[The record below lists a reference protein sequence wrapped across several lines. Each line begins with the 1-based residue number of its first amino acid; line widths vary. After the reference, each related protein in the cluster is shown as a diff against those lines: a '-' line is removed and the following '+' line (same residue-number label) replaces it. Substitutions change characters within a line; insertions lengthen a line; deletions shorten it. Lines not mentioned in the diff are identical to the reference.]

1 MRFAAIFVPDF
12 AVQAAMRCQAGNTQN
27 KNQPVAIL
35 DGPDSLLR
43 VFACN
48 PAAQVAGVEIGMT
61 KVQAEQCPGLLL
73 HRRAIAQENAA
84 QSVLIECALAF
95 SPLVESTAAGA
106 VTFEIVGTDRVFG
119 PPQTL
124 ARQIVQSAAR
134 LGFEVNVALAGNPDA
149 ALIAAKGR
157 PGISVVSCGEER
169 KCLSAL
175 PVRVLSPT
183 TEQAEIFDAWGI
195 HTCGDV
201 AVLPTVP
208 LVERLGQ
215 EGLHLQTLARG
226 QAQRS
231 LIAVDPPRNIEER
244 IELEDSVTDLE
255 SLAFILNRLLNQ
267 ISVRLRTRG
276 VVTDEIRL
284 RLDLEVHTD
293 REVDEDVQPT
303 RSAAFERGL
312 KFPVPIADP
321 KTLLKLLQLDLAAHN
336 PGAPAKAVTIEAIP
350 AKPRYTQAG
359 LFTPRA
365 PEAERL
371 EVTLARLRAV
381 VGESDEQ
388 GRSRVGASQV
398 CDSHKPDDFQVIP
411 FTAEATKASESR
423 SSQQS
428 EVALNVFRPP
438 LPARV
443 RRRGSKPVHIAFA
456 ELSAPII
463 CAAGPWFT
471 SGLWW
476 QDAERW
482 NREEWDVAIRLDAG
496 LGLYRI
502 FEEDQRWFVEGLYD

>member
-12 AVQAAMRCQAGNTQN
+12 AVQAAMRFHPGNTEN
-27 KNQPVAIL
+27 RNQPVAIL
-35 DGPDSLLR
+35 DGPDSLLQ

-61 KVQAEQCPGLLL
+61 RVQAEQCPGLVLQK
-73 HRRAIAQENAA
+73 RVTAQENAA
-84 QSVLIECALAF
+84 QSALIECALVF

-106 VTFEIVGTDRVFG
+106 VTFEIAGTHRVFG
-119 PPQTL
+119 PPPKL
-124 ARQIVQSAAR
+124 AQQIVQNAAR
-134 LGFEVNVALAGNPDA
+134 VGFEVNVALAANPDA

-157 PGISVVSCGEER
+157 TGISIVASREERR

-175 PVRVLSPT
+175 PVHVLSPT

-195 HTCGDV
+195 RTCGDL
-201 AVLPTVP
+201 AALPTVP

-215 EGLHLQTLARG
+215 EGLHLHTLARG

-231 LIAVDPPRNIEER
+231 LIAVDPPRNIEEL

-255 SLAFILNRLLNQ
+255 SLAFLLNRLLNQ
-267 ISVRLRTRG
+267 ISARLCVRG
-276 VVTDEIRL
+276 VVTEEIRL
-284 RLDLEVHTD
+284 RLDLEIHRD
-293 REVDEDVQPT
+293 RELHEELQPT
-303 RSAAFERGL
+303 RSAAFERRL
-312 KFPVPIADP
+312 KFPVPIGDTKA
-321 KTLLKLLQLDLAAHN
+321 LLKLLQLDLAAHN
-336 PGAPAKAVTIEAIP
+336 PGAPVKSVAIEAMP
-350 AKPRYTQAG
+350 AKPRYTQTG

-365 PEAERL
+365 PESERL

-381 VGESDEQ
+381 VGEADEQ
-388 GRSRVGASQV
+388 GRNRVGAPQV
-398 CDSHKPDDFQVIP
+398 CDSHKPDDFQVVP
-411 FTAEATKASESR
+411 FTTEATKASES
-423 SSQQS
+423 SFLQKS

-443 RRRGSKPVHIAFA
+443 RRRGKPVHIAFA

-476 QDAERW
+476 QDSERW
-482 NREEWDVAIRLDAG
+482 SREEWDIAIRLEPG
-496 LGLYRI
+496 LGFYRI
-502 FEEDQRWFVEGLYD
+502 FKEAHRWFVEGLYD

>member
-12 AVQAAMRCQAGNTQN
+12 GVQAATRRQPRNTQN
-27 KNQPVAIL
+27 RNQPVATL
-35 DGPDSLLR
+35 DGPDSLLK

-48 PAAQVAGVEIGMT
+48 RAAQVAGVEIGMT
-61 KVQAEQCPGLLL
+61 KVQVEQCPGLVL

-84 QSVLIECALAF
+84 QSALIECALAF

-106 VTFEIVGTDRVFG
+106 VTFEIAGTDRVFG
-119 PPQTL
+119 PPQKL
-124 ARQIVQSAAR
+124 SRQIVQSAAR
-134 LGFEVNVALAGNPDA
+134 LGFEVNAALAANPDA

-157 PGISVVSCGEER
+157 TGISILPSGEER
-169 KCLSAL
+169 KCLSPL
-175 PVRVLSPT
+175 PVNALSPT
-183 TEQAEIFDAWGI
+183 TEQAEILESWGI
-195 HTCGDV
+195 RTCGDL
-201 AVLPTVP
+201 AALPTVP

-215 EGLHLQTLARG
+215 AGLRLQTLARG
-226 QAQRS
+226 QVQRS
-231 LIAVDPPRNIEER
+231 LIPVDPPRNIEEC

-267 ISVRLRTRG
+267 ISARLRTRG
-276 VVTDEIRL
+276 VTTDEIRL
-284 RLDLEVHTD
+284 RLDLEIHRD
-293 REVDEDVQPT
+293 RELHKERQST
-303 RSAAFERGL
+303 RSAVFERTL

-321 KTLLKLLQLDLAAHN
+321 KTLLKLLQLDLAAHD
-336 PGAPAKAVTIEAIP
+336 PGAPAKAVAIEAMP

-365 PEAERL
+365 PEPEGL

-381 VGESDEQ
+381 VGDTDEQ
-388 GRSRVGASQV
+388 GRGRVGAPQV
-398 CDSHKPDDFQVIP
+398 CDSHKPDDFQVVQ
-411 FTAEATKASESR
+411 FAAEATRASECGSSR
-423 SSQQS
+423 ES

-456 ELSAPII
+456 ESSAPII

-476 QDAERW
+476 QDAEQW
-482 NREEWDVAIRLDAG
+482 NREEWDIAIRLDAG

-502 FEEDQRWFVEGLYD
+502 FQENQRWFVEGLYD